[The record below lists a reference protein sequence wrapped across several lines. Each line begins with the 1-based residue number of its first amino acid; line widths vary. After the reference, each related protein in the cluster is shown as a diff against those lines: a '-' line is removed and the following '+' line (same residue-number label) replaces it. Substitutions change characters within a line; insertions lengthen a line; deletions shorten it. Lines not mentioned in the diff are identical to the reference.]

1 MRDHRLIRE
10 NYDCPIQEN
19 FRIHTDVNFTLL
31 ENGRFT
37 PICDQTEETC
47 QPKRTTENGN
57 WRISGNRNDTSF

>member
-10 NYDCPIQEN
+10 NYDCSIQEN
-19 FRIHTDVNFTLL
+19 FRIHTDVNFTLP

-47 QPKRTTENGN
+47 QPKRTTENEN
-57 WRISGNRNDTSF
+57 